1 MWKEPEGSNGPIV
14 SYHLEY
20 KKVGDHVR
28 SRYINIIILTV
39 YNHNNK
45 TVYLFIIKIAQSTCC
60 LHNQTTVSAI

>member
-28 SRYINIIILTV
+28 SRYTNIIILTV

-45 TVYLFIIKIAQSTCC
+45 TVFYLFIC
-60 LHNQTTVSAI
+60 LLLK